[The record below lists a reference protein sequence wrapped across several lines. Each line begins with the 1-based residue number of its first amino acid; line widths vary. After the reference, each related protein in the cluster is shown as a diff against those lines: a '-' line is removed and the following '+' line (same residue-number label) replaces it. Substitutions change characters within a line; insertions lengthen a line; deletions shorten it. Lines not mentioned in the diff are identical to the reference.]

1 MAVNATTVNLE
12 AVQKDVEEIQ
22 EDVEDIQEDVEE
34 ISEDVEEISEDVEEI
49 SEDVEDISEESN
61 EPNTKLNSELE
72 SLLKRVASDIETIK
86 SELRK
91 NKEHRKMI
99 EKTQAKPISE
109 VLKGANEYS
118 IVRIAG
124 VIEQVKK
131 IQTKKGDTMLFATV
145 QDFSPE
151 PLEVVVFSNT
161 LSQNPQIWEV
171 NTAVVI
177 EGKISLRNGEKKFIA
192 EKALKLA

>member
-1 MAVNATTVNLE
+1 MHELPPLYKVALRIARSIGSPISIIVHTVVFVGIFSLQLFGYDLNEILLILTTAVSLEAIYLAIFIQMAVNATTVNLE

-91 NKEHRKMI
+91 NKE
-99 EKTQAKPISE
+99 
-109 VLKGANEYS
+109 
-118 IVRIAG
+118 
-124 VIEQVKK
+124 
-131 IQTKKGDTMLFATV
+131 
-145 QDFSPE
+145 
-151 PLEVVVFSNT
+151 
-161 LSQNPQIWEV
+161 
-171 NTAVVI
+171 
-177 EGKISLRNGEKKFIA
+177 
-192 EKALKLA
+192 